1 MMNMS
6 LYGQRIVVTGGA
18 GFIGSHL
25 VDALVQAGARVT
37 VYDNFTSGF
46 EANLAKVEGD
56 VEVVRGDILDAEA
69 LNRVVSGAD
78 AIAHQAAQLEIIK
91 CIETPVED
99 LRSNAEGTLNV
110 LEAARRNDVGRVV
123 WASSACVYGQAQTV
137 PESETH
143 PRVPNWPYGIS
154 KLAAEQY
161 ARLYHDY
168 YGFDTVGLR
177 YSIVYGP
184 REWYGRVMTAYLRRA
199 LDGEPPVIWGGTQ
212 QRDFVYVE
220 DVVRMNVACL
230 AAKTPL
236 GNQVFNVSTGR
247 GTSIRELAELV
258 SQTFGLS
265 APIVEDIAEGEVSNL
280 VAGRMRLPAE
290 LQRMV
295 LDPTAARE
303 AVGWSPSKELPA
315 GMLAE
320 MDWLRANSDRWS
332 VMHY

>member
-1 MMNMS
+1 MS
-6 LYGQRIVVTGGA
+6 LSGQRIVVTGGA

-25 VDALVQAGARVT
+25 VEALVRAGARVA
-37 VYDNFTSGF
+37 VYDNFSSGF
-46 EANLAKVEGD
+46 EDNIADVAHD
-56 VEVVRGDILDAEA
+56 VEVVRGDILDPEA
-69 LNRVVSGAD
+69 LNRVVRGAD
-78 AIAHQAAQLEIIK
+78 AIAHQAAQLEIMK

-110 LEAARRNDVGRVV
+110 LEAARRNDVRRVV

-137 PESETH
+137 PEAETH
-143 PRVPNWPYGIS
+143 PRAPNWPYGIS
-154 KLAAEQY
+154 KLAAEHY
-161 ARLYHDY
+161 ARLYYDY

-199 LDGEPPVIWGGTQ
+199 LDGGSPVIWGGTQ

-230 AAKTPL
+230 AAETSL
-236 GNQVFNVSTGR
+236 RNQVFNVSTGR
-247 GTSIRELAELV
+247 ATSIRELAEMV
-258 SQTFGLS
+258 SRTFGLGE
-265 APIVEDIAEGEVSNL
+265 PIVEDIAEGEVSNL

-295 LDPTAARE
+295 LDPGAARE
-303 AVGWSPSKELPA
+303 VVGWRPTTELPA
-315 GMLAE
+315 GMMAE
-320 MDWLRANSDRWS
+320 MEWLRANADRWS